1 MGMSKVRNH
10 VMIFLLVVFGLV
22 AVASGLAYGYLNNY
36 DSDSSNH
43 IIDGVQVG
51 SVYVGGVERE
61 EALSKVASLSKR
73 TLSQMVV
80 LNYGD
85 KTWKVNLA
93 DLGIEL
99 DLEGIIDEAVGVG
112 HKGNLWNRYR
122 ESYLVKKEGR
132 KFDLFYKI
140 EEARTASIIAE
151 LTKELNTEPQDA
163 EFIVNSNNELTIISD
178 KPGFCIDSEA
188 AVQELKSI
196 LTGGV
201 NEPLDKTWHVTL
213 NMAEVYPQV
222 TGKDLNNRRINGL
235 LSTYTTQFNASNV
248 NRTYNVKVAAEALN
262 HQQIKP
268 GETFSFN
275 QVVGPR
281 SQEAGYKEALIILK
295 NEFVPGLGGGVCQVS
310 STLYNSVLLADL
322 TVVERSNHSLPVDY
336 VPPGLDATVA
346 YGVLDFKFVNS
357 TEGHLILQTSV
368 KGNRLTIQIFGD
380 KKFRKE
386 IEVSNRVI
394 AKTEPGLVQ
403 KPNPDLYEGQ
413 EFIEQIGK
421 PGLRVQTYRII
432 KEQGNVGHE
441 ELLATSV
448 YSPLK
453 QIVQVGTKK
462 NTEPP
467 DQPVPESEE
476 AKTPGSIPVEVPP
489 GENTV
494 TPPETNPVEVPT
506 TGPEANVDT
515 NPQTS
520 SGNGLSV
527 NPSMNPEVIKEI

>member
-1 MGMSKVRNH
+1 
-10 VMIFLLVVFGLV
+10 
-22 AVASGLAYGYLNNY
+22 
-36 DSDSSNH
+36 
-43 IIDGVQVG
+43 
-51 SVYVGGVERE
+51 
-61 EALSKVASLSKR
+61 
-73 TLSQMVV
+73 
-80 LNYGD
+80 
-85 KTWKVNLA
+85 
-93 DLGIEL
+93 
-99 DLEGIIDEAVGVG
+99 
-112 HKGNLWNRYR
+112 
-122 ESYLVKKEGR
+122 
-132 KFDLFYKI
+132 
-140 EEARTASIIAE
+140 
-151 LTKELNTEPQDA
+151 
-163 EFIVNSNNELTIISD
+163 
-178 KPGFCIDSEA
+178 
-188 AVQELKSI
+188 
-196 LTGGV
+196 
-201 NEPLDKTWHVTL
+201 
-213 NMAEVYPQV
+213 
-222 TGKDLNNRRINGL
+222 
-235 LSTYTTQFNASNV
+235 
-248 NRTYNVKVAAEALN
+248 
-262 HQQIKP
+262 
-268 GETFSFN
+268 
-275 QVVGPR
+275 
-281 SQEAGYKEALIILK
+281 
-295 NEFVPGLGGGVCQVS
+295 
-310 STLYNSVLLADL
+310 LLADL